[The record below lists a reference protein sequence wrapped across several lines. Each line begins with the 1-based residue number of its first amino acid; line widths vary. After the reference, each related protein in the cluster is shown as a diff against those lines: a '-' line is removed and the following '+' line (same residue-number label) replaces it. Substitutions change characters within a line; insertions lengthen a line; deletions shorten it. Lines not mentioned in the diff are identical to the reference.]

1 MARTRRQRGGQVNEP
16 DEEVTLNETNAANES
31 GAVGTETTPKRS
43 TSTTST
49 AAIGSTGST
58 SSTTSNMGSSTT
70 MSNNAAT
77 SFNIPTGLAPNS
89 ITTANN
95 NNNTRRQ
102 VRSKLLAFQR
112 RLNSQPSGATGP
124 VLYDKELLIDQ
135 LFILNNT
142 IQPLRAIVREA
153 DTLMDMIRLGT
164 AYTVVAKHHNTRNI
178 VHKRI
183 RNTVKEETKK
193 RGRNKKMKL
202 KNIEKLFD

>member
-1 MARTRRQRGGQVNEP
+1 MPAEMN
-16 DEEVTLNETNAANES
+16 
-31 GAVGTETTPKRS
+31 KKY
-43 TSTTST
+43 
-49 AAIGSTGST
+49 
-58 SSTTSNMGSSTT
+58 
-70 MSNNAAT
+70 NNAAT

-178 VHKRI
+178 IHKRI
-183 RNTVKEETKK
+183 KNTVKEETKK